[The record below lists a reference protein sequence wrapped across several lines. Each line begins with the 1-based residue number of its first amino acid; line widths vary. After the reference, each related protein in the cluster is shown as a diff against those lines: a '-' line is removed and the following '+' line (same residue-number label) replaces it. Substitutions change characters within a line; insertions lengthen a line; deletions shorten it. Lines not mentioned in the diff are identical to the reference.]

1 MVDTP
6 RDHAIIVGPAPDS
19 REVDIVQY
27 MMQCRNEATSSRR
40 ERMVKNM
47 INRNAYHNRQDFSY
61 KIEGQSREFIPKTS
75 STVEQ
80 FKAFVKRG
88 LVQFGRYFSV
98 TMPPGSPI
106 DGNDITQWLHD
117 QFSDLPDTDGKQV
130 SLALKISDGVGV
142 ALLEAYI
149 PIKIH
154 GGSSDRQIFEPTEDG
169 QVRVSKIKPFQLR
182 VDLIKP
188 EDFYED
194 PTGRGLYKIHDVER
208 DLWHLKDNA
217 KTKKNPLGIYDASV
231 VDLISESF
239 QRLDN
244 EHVQRDAV
252 AGQTVRVQTPRKPIR
267 ISEFWGSILD
277 SQGNLVQK
285 KVFYTVVNDRWVVR
299 KPEPYPFWHG
309 EDPFEKLI
317 LIRVPFTVVHKALYD
332 QVVPLNHALNELANL
347 ILDGGLA
354 SVWGIRQ
361 ARPDLLEDETQMA
374 NGVGQGATLVMRE
387 GAPKDSKAL
396 EVVFAG
402 KVPPDALATYNLFDR
417 EFNVAALTN
426 DLKQGLLPPKQVKA
440 TEIIEVSQS
449 QAIVLDSI
457 VADMESGITGIIRK
471 SYLTLLQ
478 FADDLEASF
487 VAASMGRRE
496 ALMLARMTPAERFTF
511 LGQAGVRVF
520 GLSATLQRARD
531 FQRLMA
537 LLSVVMSNPMLMRSF
552 LRNYSSDKILN
563 HAFRLLN
570 LNPERFERDAQEK
583 EQLPQELEDLAILF
597 QLQGKGPG
605 GGNTGGAASGSGPT
619 GTSGRGS
626 TRGTVGGVSGE
637 PGLQSEINQQVKPT
651 GGEF

>member
-1 MVDTP
+1 MADTP
-6 RDHAIIVGPAPDS
+6 RDRAIIVGPAPDN

-27 MMQCRNEATSSRR
+27 MIQCRNEATSSRR
-40 ERMVKNM
+40 ERMVKNA
-47 INRNAYHNRQDFSY
+47 INRNAYHNRQDWSH
-61 KIEGQSREFIPKTS
+61 KIEGQSREFLPKTS
-75 STVEQ
+75 VTVEQ

-88 LVQFGRYFSV
+88 LVQFGRYFSM

-117 QFSDLPDTDGKQV
+117 QFKDLPDTDDKRI
-130 SLALKISDGVGV
+130 SLALKISDAVGV
-142 ALLEAYI
+142 ALLEAYA
-149 PIKIH
+149 PLKIH
-154 GGSSDRQIFEPTEDG
+154 GGPDNRHIYRPTADGGVELSDLRPY
-169 QVRVSKIKPFQLR
+169 QLR
-182 VDLIKP
+182 IDLIKP

-208 DLWHLKDNA
+208 DLWHLKDNT
-217 KTKKNPLGIYDASV
+217 KTKDNPLGIYDAV
-231 VDLISESF
+231 AVNQISESF
-239 QRLDN
+239 QRLDS

-252 AGQTVRVQTPRKPIR
+252 AGQTVRIQTPRKPIR

-277 SQGNLVQK
+277 SQGSLAQK
-285 KVFYTVVNDRWVVR
+285 KVFYTVVNDQWVVR
-299 KPEPYPFWHG
+299 KPQPYPFWHG

-332 QVVPLNHALNELANL
+332 QVVPLNLALNELFNL

-354 SVWGIRQ
+354 AVWGIRQ

-374 NGVGQGATLVMRE
+374 NGVGQGATLILRE
-387 GAPKDSKAL
+387 GAPKDAKAI
-396 EVVFAG
+396 ETVISG
-402 KVPPDALATYNLFDR
+402 KVPPDALATYNLADR
-417 EFNVAALTN
+417 EFNVAALTS

-440 TEIIEVSQS
+440 TEIVEVSAN

-457 VADMESGITGIIRK
+457 VADMESSMDSIVRK

-487 VAASMGRRE
+487 VAASMGRRD
-496 ALMLARMTPAERFTF
+496 ALLLARMTPAERFTF

-537 LLSVVMSNPMLMRSF
+537 LLQVVMANPMMMRSF
-552 LRNYSSDKILN
+552 MRNYSSDKILN

-570 LNPERFERDAQEK
+570 INPERFERDEQEK

-597 QLQGKGPG
+597 QLQGKGRSA
-605 GGNTGGAASGSGPT
+605 NTGGAASGSGPS
-619 GTSGRGS
+619 GASGRGS
-626 TRGTVGGVSGE
+626 TRGTLGGAGGE

-651 GGEF
+651 GGEL